1 MKKIIFVLIT
11 VVISNSLSA
20 QGFEFGVKGGADM
33 HKLDAAGFKNNFA
46 FGYHVGVMA
55 AIKISKKIS
64 LQPEAYLS
72 QVDVDTASN
81 FRTVYSTS
89 IDSLRD
95 IRLGYINLPLLLNYK
110 LSKSLALQAGPQFG
124 ILVTNEGLVQ
134 SGKSALKK
142 GDFSM
147 VGGLQLNISSFAIYA
162 RYVVG
167 LSDVREVN
175 IATVNTAVDRDSWKN
190 ETIHLGI
197 ALKF

>member
-1 MKKIIFVLIT
+1 MKKIIFVLLV
-11 VVISNSLSA
+11 VVISNTLYA

-33 HKLDAAGFKNNFA
+33 HKLDAAGFKSNFS

-55 AIKISKKIS
+55 AIKLSKKIS

-72 QVDVDTASN
+72 QVDVDTASD

-95 IRLGYINLPLLLNYK
+95 IRLGYINIPLLLNYK
-110 LSKSLALQAGPQFG
+110 LSKALALQAGPQFG

-167 LSDVREVN
+167 LSNVREVDV
-175 IATVNTAVDRDSWKN
+175 ATISAAVDQKNWKN
-190 ETIHLGI
+190 ETIHLGV